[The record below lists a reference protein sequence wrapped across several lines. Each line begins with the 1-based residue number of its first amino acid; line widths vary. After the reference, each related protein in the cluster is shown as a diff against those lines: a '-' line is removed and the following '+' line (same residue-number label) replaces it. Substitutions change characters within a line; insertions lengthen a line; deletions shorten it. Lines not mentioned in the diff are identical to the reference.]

1 MAPSEREASPTTP
14 DRAGPLLDA
23 FIREPEVAATL
34 SGQELA
40 ELYRQVAHLEVDLR
54 AILLTRSGEP
64 SRSDDAKRILTL
76 PAVATIL
83 AIPESKAYELARRG
97 ELPTV
102 TIPGGKYVRVRRVDL
117 DAWIDRHM
125 LPMVTS

>member
-40 ELYRQVAHLEVDLR
+40 ELYRQVAHLEVGLP
-54 AILLTRSGEP
+54 AILLTRSREP
-64 SRSDDAKRILTL
+64 SRSDDAKRILT
-76 PAVATIL
+76 PPPVATIL
-83 AIPESKAYELARRG
+83 AIPQAQGSELGRRG
-97 ELPTV
+97 EVPT
-102 TIPGGKYVRVRRVDL
+102 G
-117 DAWIDRHM
+117 
-125 LPMVTS
+125 